1 MPKVLSFFSMSLDG
15 FFADAHDS
23 VDWAHGAPDDAE
35 WNAFV
40 SGNAS
45 ADGQLLMGRKTYE
58 QMKAWWPT
66 PAAKA
71 AMPAVAE
78 GMNRMAKHVASRTL
92 KEATWENTHILDGD
106 LVATIRALK
115 AGDGPGIATLGSG
128 SIVSQ
133 LAQAGL
139 VDEFQVVT
147 VPILLGTGRS
157 MFADIQAPLRL
168 RTTRS
173 RAFGNGNVVTWYE
186 PA

>member
-1 MPKVLSFFSMSLDG
+1 MPRISSFFSVSLDG
-15 FFADAHDS
+15 FFADEKGDVSWTHDPS
-23 VDWAHGAPDDAE
+23 GDPE

-40 SGNAS
+40 SDNAS
-45 ADGQLLMGRKTYE
+45 GDGQLLMGRKTFEMMQSY
-58 QMKAWWPT
+58 WPT

-78 GMNRMAKHVASRTL
+78 GMNRMPKHVASRTM
-92 KEATWENTHILDGD
+92 KSATWNNTHLIPGD
-106 LVATIRALK
+106 LVASVRRLK
-115 AGDGPGIATLGSG
+115 EAPGPDIATLGSG

-147 VPILLGTGRS
+147 IPILLGKGRH
-157 MFADIQAPLRL
+157 MFGDIPAPLRL
-168 RTTRS
+168 RTVRS
-173 RAFGNGNVVTWYE
+173 RAFNNGNVVTWYA